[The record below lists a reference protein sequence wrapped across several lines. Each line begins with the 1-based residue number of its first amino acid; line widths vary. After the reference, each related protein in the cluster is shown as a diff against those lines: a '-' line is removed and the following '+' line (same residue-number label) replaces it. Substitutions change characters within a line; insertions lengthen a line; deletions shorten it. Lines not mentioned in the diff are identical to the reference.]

1 MANDNKYFDRDEL
14 TRLAKVYKDTP
25 TDDSFN
31 ALYPIFK
38 TLIEMVLFKMGGKR
52 NTDLRKDR
60 MNYEDII
67 QRCFVRILVAF
78 PKYNTD
84 KDAFTYFYTVITKQL
99 MTDLKQGNKL
109 VRKLYT
115 QTDLQNE
122 DSEFNVFDLVGTT
135 NPDEPT
141 FEHKHKALFLKFL
154 AYYIATTG
162 LKRQKAF
169 GEFLYLLLTEPSYQ
183 EEMNNSGNTLSFLN
197 ELFVRHT
204 NKASSKQNMKGLMRT
219 LTANFKSYLNN
230 VPKDELQEL
239 NVTPRDL
246 RKNITQKHF
255 LAIIDEIENGMP
267 LKDAFIKHGIEF
279 DKRRRYLFLA
289 RYKQRNKSI
298 SEETRQL
305 IYAK

>member
-1 MANDNKYFDRDEL
+1 
-14 TRLAKVYKDTP
+14 
-25 TDDSFN
+25 
-31 ALYPIFK
+31 
-38 TLIEMVLFKMGGKR
+38 MVLFKMGGKR